1 MGNMQRWLVPVGD
14 MMEGMQEAQGW
25 EEKPGTCGKGM
36 EGHEAVA
43 ARTEGT
49 LALLQVSG
57 GAPCGELSPSPIH
70 HLFPVYKEGSGAAVC
85 PGMSVCVEP

>member
-1 MGNMQRWLVPVGD
+1 MGNLQRWLVPVGHV
-14 MMEGMQEAQGW
+14 MEGMQEAQDW

-57 GAPCGELSPSPIH
+57 GAPCGELSPGPTH
-70 HLFPVYKEGSGAAVC
+70 HLFLCTKRGLEQP
-85 PGMSVCVEP
+85 CVQG